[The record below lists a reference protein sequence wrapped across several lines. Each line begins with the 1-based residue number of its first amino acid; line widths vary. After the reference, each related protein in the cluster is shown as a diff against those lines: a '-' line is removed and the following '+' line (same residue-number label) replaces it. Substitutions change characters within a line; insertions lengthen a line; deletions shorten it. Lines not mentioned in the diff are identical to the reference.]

1 MEFIGDEKSST
12 VLVQQAIPSPPRRL
26 GTRRGASHRPS
37 YIDLWSSALDYIY
50 STARATASS
59 DRGSKEMEGEMEFES
74 DGNIYT
80 CVK

>member
-12 VLVQQAIPSPPRRL
+12 VLVQQARPSPPRRL
-26 GTRRGASHRPS
+26 GTRRGSSHRPS
-37 YIDLWSSALDYIY
+37 YIDLWSNALDYIY
-50 STARATASS
+50 STARATVS
-59 DRGSKEMEGEMEFES
+59 SKEMEGES